1 MSRVAKKP
9 VLVPEGLKVTINNL
23 DLAVE
28 GKNGVLQ
35 LRLHPSVSVILE
47 EGFLKFSPLGCNDG
61 NKLELS
67 ISLTGERGEAAAAK
81 AERSAWAMAGTLRA
95 LVDNMLKGVTIGYE
109 RKLQLVGV
117 GYKAKVEGQVLNLSL
132 GLSHPVN
139 YAIPLG
145 ITIETPTQTD
155 VIIRGMDKRLVG
167 QVAANIRAYR
177 KPEPYKG
184 KGIRYV
190 ASPGYP
196 AEVITLKEV
205 KKK

>member
-9 VLVPEGLKVTINNL
+9 ILVPEGLKITITYNEI
-23 DLAVE
+23 AVE
-28 GKNGVLQ
+28 GKNGVLC
-35 LRLHPSVSVILE
+35 LPLHPSVKVVHEDGL
-47 EGFLKFSPLGCNDG
+47 LKFSPKNNQIKD
-61 NKLELS
+61 KEV
-67 ISLTGERGEAAAAK
+67 GEMGATRGQAASAK
-81 AERSAWAMAGTLRA
+81 SERSAWAMAGTLRA
-95 LVDNMLKGVTIGYE
+95 LVDNIVEGVTTGFE

-117 GYKAKVEGQVLNLSL
+117 GYKAKVEGRILDLSL

-139 YAIPLG
+139 YIIPDT
-145 ITIETPTQTD
+145 ITIETPTQTEIT
-155 VIIRGMDKRLVG
+155 VRGVNKELVG

-190 ASPGYP
+190 ASRGYP
-196 AEVITLKEV
+196 PEEIILKEV

>member
-9 VLVPEGLKVTINNL
+9 IPVPEGLKITISHNEI
-23 DLAVE
+23 AVE
-28 GKNGVLQ
+28 GKKGA
-35 LRLHPSVSVILE
+35 LRLPLHPAVKITHEDGLLKFAPKRDQEGDE
-47 EGFLKFSPLGCNDG
+47 EGG
-61 NKLELS
+61 E
-67 ISLTGERGEAAAAK
+67 TGSGGE
-81 AERSAWAMAGTLRA
+81 AWAMAGTLRA
-95 LVDNMLKGVTIGYE
+95 LVANMLKGVTTGFE

-117 GYKAKVEGQVLNLSL
+117 GYKAKVEGRILDLSL

-139 YAIPLG
+139 YLIPDS

-155 VIIRGMDKRLVG
+155 ITIKGINKELVG

-190 ASPGYP
+190 ASTGYP
-196 AEVITLKEV
+196 PEEIILKEV

>member
-9 VLVPEGLKVTINNL
+9 IAVPEGLKVTISNNEIT
-23 DLAVE
+23 VE
-28 GKNGVLQ
+28 GKKGVLS
-35 LRLHPSVSVILE
+35 LPLHPAVKITYEDGL
-47 EGFLKFSPLGCNDG
+47 LKFAPNNDQAG
-61 NKLELS
+61 D
-67 ISLTGERGEAAAAK
+67 EAGRPGVGVVK
-81 AERSAWAMAGTLRA
+81 SAWAMAGTLRA
-95 LVDNMLKGVTIGYE
+95 LVANMVEGVSTGFE

-117 GYKAKVEGQVLNLSL
+117 GYKAKVEGRILDLSL

-139 YAIPLG
+139 YLIPDS

-155 VIIRGMDKRLVG
+155 ITIKGINKELVG

-190 ASPGYP
+190 ASTGYP
-196 AEVITLKEV
+196 AEEIILKEV